1 MINFIVISITKKE
14 IHYIVSWSVLG
25 GNSLFPCML
34 HEYRWLLFSIVHRS
48 RSWMNAFHF
57 FTGFLLLQTA
67 VLEDESEWQ
76 ACSTLPCG
84 VCSFL
89 CFASWTL
96 ILTVL
101 DKSGLLLE
109 ALWFFSMDDIT
120 SLADRTTCWHILHQ
134 EVLTNL
140 KVACPTNF
148 VL

>member
-1 MINFIVISITKKE
+1 MQ
-14 IHYIVSWSVLG
+14 G
-25 GNSLFPCML
+25 
-34 HEYRWLLFSIVHRS
+34 
-48 RSWMNAFHF
+48 FHF

-76 ACSTLPCG
+76 ACSTLTCG

-109 ALWFFSMDDIT
+109 AL
-120 SLADRTTCWHILHQ
+120 
-134 EVLTNL
+134 
-140 KVACPTNF
+140 
-148 VL
+148 